1 MKIQIKKRIPSLSL
15 SLSSL
20 FFALKKREKEEKER
34 EDSPFLIFN
43 EFSKGPHWQNFNPLK
58 LIKSEENRI
67 CVLKHKRDITANSY

>member
-1 MKIQIKKRIPSLSL
+1 MKIQIKKRIPLSL
-15 SLSSL
+15 SLSFSF
-20 FFALKKREKEEKER
+20 FFALKKREREKER
-34 EDSPFLIFN
+34 EDSPFLIFS